1 MENENSA
8 LNTCKVCGK
17 SAMKRLGFHVRRKH
31 QLSMKEYEKWPEKL
45 PINNKSKWSLILS
58 FLKRIIARKS
68 VRP

>member
-1 MENENSA
+1 MENTSPA

-45 PINNKSKWSLILS
+45 PINNKSKKAMVLS
-58 FLKRIIARKS
+58 FLKRVLVRKP
-68 VRP
+68 VRT